1 LTSLHLLAL
10 SAIFFL
16 TSIVSVVTGSTS
28 LITVPAMLQFGIA
41 PRSAVAT
48 NMLALT
54 CMSVG
59 GSLAFRG
66 KHVMDR
72 RRLPWLIVLTL
83 AGSVV
88 GAVLLL
94 VMPARAMPF
103 LIAVLMVAVAVFSVV
118 KRDADLP
125 PVERQA
131 SRGAE
136 LVGYAATFVLGVYGG
151 FFSGGYVTLL
161 TAAFVAL
168 FGMTL
173 VQAVSTT
180 KLVNAFSSAEILSG
194 FGFLVELT
202 QRTRDGG
209 RDIIAIS
216 SEPIG
221 MKLLVECKRYG
232 RRKTVGIAPVQRL
245 HGVCRADG
253 ATKGILVTTA
263 PRFTQPAKRFL
274 KEQEWLLEG
283 RAFAG
288 LVDWLTLYQQF
299 QMAKHV
305 PASSPN
311 KPLQA
316 TGDSGP
322 FGVVRVSFPVAR
334 A

>member
-1 LTSLHLLAL
+1 LTVGRLEYVYEFNTEVLYEVRRDYELLKEATIAEGWTNDTAVSPEFFALRTEFDRESIVRYDSEIRDEIDAKLIEYFSLHPEQLYSL
-10 SAIFFL
+10 SPRKFEE
-16 TSIVSVVTGSTS
+16 VV
-28 LITVPAMLQFGIA
+28 
-41 PRSAVAT
+41 
-48 NMLALT
+48 
-54 CMSVG
+54 
-59 GSLAFRG
+59 
-66 KHVMDR
+66 
-72 RRLPWLIVLTL
+72 
-83 AGSVV
+83 
-88 GAVLLL
+88 
-94 VMPARAMPF
+94 
-103 LIAVLMVAVAVFSVV
+103 
-118 KRDADLP
+118 
-125 PVERQA
+125 
-131 SRGAE
+131 
-136 LVGYAATFVLGVYGG
+136 
-151 FFSGGYVTLL
+151 
-161 TAAFVAL
+161 
-168 FGMTL
+168 
-173 VQAVSTT
+173 
-180 KLVNAFSSAEILSG
+180 AEILSG

-316 TGDSGP
+316 TADLLGWFVCHFLSP
-322 FGVVRVSFPVAR
+322 APER
-334 A
+334 